1 MFKHILVPTD
11 GSEFSERAVR
21 RAVAFAKEIG
31 AEITAFY
38 AKQDFSAMGYYGEGF
53 LAVAKMDESEDSY
66 TEAYARK
73 VLGFVENLC
82 QEAGVKCQTVSIT
95 SAMVYEGI
103 IDAARKGNC
112 DLIFMASHGRSG
124 IKALLLGSETSKVLT
139 YSKIPVLVYR

>member
-82 QEAGVKCQTVSIT
+82 QEAEI
-95 SAMVYEGI
+95 
-103 IDAARKGNC
+103 
-112 DLIFMASHGRSG
+112 GR
-124 IKALLLGSETSKVLT
+124 AHV
-139 YSKIPVLVYR
+139 

>member
-38 AKQDFSAMGYYGEGF
+38 AKPDFSAMGYYGEGF
-53 LAVAKMDESEDSY
+53 LAVAKLDESEDSY
-66 TEAYARK
+66 AEAYARK

-82 QEAGVKCQTVSIT
+82 QEAGVKCQTISVT
-95 SAMVYEGI
+95 CALVYEGNI
-103 IDAARKGNC
+103 LYYPVSLLKMVSVPFYQYEQYQM
-112 DLIFMASHGRSG
+112 DLLQIN
-124 IKALLLGSETSKVLT
+124 
-139 YSKIPVLVYR
+139 

>member
-11 GSEFSERAVR
+11 GSEFSERAVQ

-38 AKQDFSAMGYYGEGF
+38 AKPDFSAMGYYGEGF
-53 LAVAKMDESEDSY
+53 LAVAKLDESDDSY
-66 TEAYARK
+66 AEAYARK

-82 QEAGVKCQTVSIT
+82 KDAGVKCQTVGVT
-95 SAMVYEGI
+95 CALVYEGI
-103 IDAARKGNC
+103 IDAATKGNC